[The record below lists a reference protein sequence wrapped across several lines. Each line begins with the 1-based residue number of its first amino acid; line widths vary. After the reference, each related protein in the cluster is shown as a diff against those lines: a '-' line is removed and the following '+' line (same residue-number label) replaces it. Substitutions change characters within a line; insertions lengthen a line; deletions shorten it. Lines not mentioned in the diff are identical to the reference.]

1 MPASAQSFAVKAQS
15 PARVARALEAALSS
29 VRRAS
34 GGLVFV
40 SGELAAALGDVAAD
54 AARTAAGVPLLV
66 VSGAGVLSE
75 RGEVEQQSAAAG
87 IVWSGGEVE
96 VLSVDAPA
104 PDDLGEALAR
114 QLGDRA
120 ARKNPPVLIFVKPEG
135 FSPGVLEPLAQ
146 GRGPHQVFGAGA
158 VGEPGL
164 FAVDAEARVNTGGA
178 IAMLLHGMSPPVIRS
193 SPACRLLA
201 PLARITETRGSMV
214 VSIEHEPALD
224 RLTSVGQELSDQPL
238 IFAVLAEEEGAGAT
252 HGGRPDVLVRGVQG
266 VDPVRRSLLVSDEVR
281 EGMRIA
287 FAVRDGAAARAD
299 LEAVT
304 RDLAREIAGAAPRF
318 GLYVNCAGRGS
329 GLYGSYDV
337 DTRILRSRF
346 DKTPLAGMQSSFEI
360 APHAGKP
367 ALQLYTGVV
376 ALFTAPS

>member
-15 PARVARALEAALSS
+15 PARVAREVEETLSQ
-29 VRRAS
+29 VHGAS

-40 SGELAAALGDVAAD
+40 SGELAAALADVASAVSQV
-54 AARTAAGVPLLV
+54 AAGVPLLV

-75 RGEVEQQSAAAG
+75 RGEMEQQSAATG
-87 IVWSGGEVE
+87 IVWAGGRSE
-96 VLSVDAPA
+96 VLSIDAPA
-104 PDDLGEALAR
+104 PDDLGDALAR

-120 ARKNPPVLIFVKPEG
+120 ARKTLPVLIFVKPDG
-135 FSPGVLEPLAQ
+135 FSPSALEPLAQ
-146 GRGPHQVFGAGA
+146 GRGPRQVFGAGA

-164 FAVDAEARVNTGGA
+164 FTIDAEARVTTGGA
-178 IAMLLHGMSPPVIRS
+178 VAMLLHGMSPPAIRT

-201 PLARITETRGSMV
+201 PLGRITETRGSMV

-224 RLTSVGQELSDQPL
+224 RLTSIGQELSDQPL
-238 IFAVLAEEEGAGAT
+238 IFAVLAEEEGAGTT

-287 FAVRDGAAARAD
+287 FAVRDAAAARAD

-304 RDLAREIAGAAPRF
+304 RELAREIAGAAPRF

-346 DKTPLAGMQSSFEI
+346 ANTPLAGMQSSFEI
-360 APHAGKP
+360 APHAGRP

-376 ALFTAPS
+376 ALFTSPS